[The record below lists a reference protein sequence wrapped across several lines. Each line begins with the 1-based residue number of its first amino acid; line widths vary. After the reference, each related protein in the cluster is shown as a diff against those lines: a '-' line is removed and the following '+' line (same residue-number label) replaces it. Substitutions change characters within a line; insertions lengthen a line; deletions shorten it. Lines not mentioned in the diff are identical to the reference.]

1 MNPIA
6 QAAVKAITKLRP
18 NIQDGYLR
26 QRAAEDASA
35 RLTIASPRCRI
46 DDKVVATSEGAEIPI
61 RVFTPLDIDFSLRNG
76 LHVNED
82 FEGHDPFLPWRRI
95 RQWRYRFLYRYV
107 HEDGAQAQ

>member
-1 MNPIA
+1 MNPVT

-46 DDKVVATSEGAEIPI
+46 DDKVVATSEGAESI

-82 FEGHDPFLPWRRI
+82 FEGTTSSSMA
-95 RQWRYRFLYRYV
+95 
-107 HEDGAQAQ
+107 EDSPMAISISTPIHA

>member
-82 FEGHDPFLPWRRI
+82 FEGTILFFHGGGL
-95 RQWRYRFLYRYV
+95 
-107 HEDGAQAQ
+107 